1 MKYVNLD
8 TLAVEEDSMLEF
20 QYFLQR
26 VEVWSGCTLSK
37 MGELLKPHCDLMR
50 QGLNSRD
57 AAKMH
62 LFTFDLRSSDGVIDA
77 DEFESFVNVCLS
89 WFFAAFVDMKPRA
102 REKRLD
108 VPENLKQGVN
118 CSLSLLKRAINYT
131 MPIDKFNITIRC
143 GDLRFVL
150 VGDEEDA

>member
-1 MKYVNLD
+1 MRYLD
-8 TLAVEEDSMLEF
+8 LNTLTVREEDALDVS
-20 QYFLQR
+20 YFLQK

-50 QGLNSRD
+50 QGLTSRD
-57 AAKMH
+57 AAKVH
-62 LFTFDLRSSDGVIDA
+62 SFTFELRSSDGVIDA

-89 WFFAAFVDMKPRA
+89 WFFAAFVEMTPRA

-131 MPIDKFNITIRC
+131 TPIDKFNITIKC
-143 GDLRFVL
+143 GDLRFEL
-150 VGDEEDA
+150 VGEENA

>member
-1 MKYVNLD
+1 MRYLD
-8 TLAVEEDSMLEF
+8 LNTLTVREEDALDIS
-20 QYFLQR
+20 YFLQK

-50 QGLNSRD
+50 QGLTSRD
-57 AAKMH
+57 AAKVH
-62 LFTFDLRSSDGVIDA
+62 SFTFELRSSDGIIDA

-89 WFFAAFVDMKPRA
+89 WFFAAFVEMTPRE

-108 VPENLKQGVN
+108 VPENLKQDVN

-131 MPIDKFNITIRC
+131 TPIDKFNITIRC
-143 GDLRFVL
+143 GDLRFEL
-150 VGDEEDA
+150 VGEENA

>member
-1 MKYVNLD
+1 MRYLDLNTLTVREED
-8 TLAVEEDSMLEF
+8 TLDVS
-20 QYFLQR
+20 YFLQK

-50 QGLNSRD
+50 QGLTSRD
-57 AAKMH
+57 AAKVH
-62 LFTFDLRSSDGVIDA
+62 SFTFELRSSDGVIDA

-89 WFFAAFVDMKPRA
+89 WFFAAFVEMTPRA

-131 MPIDKFNITIRC
+131 TPIDKFNITIRC
-143 GDLRFVL
+143 GDLRFEL
-150 VGDEEDA
+150 VGEENA

>member
-1 MKYVNLD
+1 MRYLD
-8 TLAVEEDSMLEF
+8 LNTLTVREEDALDVS
-20 QYFLQR
+20 YFLQR

-50 QGLNSRD
+50 QGLTSRD
-57 AAKMH
+57 AAKVH
-62 LFTFDLRSSDGVIDA
+62 SFTFELRSSDGVIDA

-89 WFFAAFVDMKPRA
+89 WFFAAFVEMTPRA

-131 MPIDKFNITIRC
+131 TPIDKFNIIIRC
-143 GDLRFVL
+143 GDLRFEL
-150 VGDEEDA
+150 VGEENA

>member
-1 MKYVNLD
+1 MRYLDLNTLTVREED
-8 TLAVEEDSMLEF
+8 TLDVS
-20 QYFLQR
+20 YFLQK

-50 QGLNSRD
+50 QGLASRD
-57 AAKMH
+57 AAKVH
-62 LFTFDLRSSDGVIDA
+62 SFTFELRSSDGVIDA

-89 WFFAAFVDMKPRA
+89 WFFAAFVEMTPRA

-131 MPIDKFNITIRC
+131 TPIDKFNIIIRC
-143 GDLRFVL
+143 GDLRFEL
-150 VGDEEDA
+150 VGEENA

>member
-1 MKYVNLD
+1 MRYLDLNTLTVREED
-8 TLAVEEDSMLEF
+8 TLDVRCCF
-20 QYFLQR
+20 QK

-50 QGLNSRD
+50 QGLTSRD
-57 AAKMH
+57 AAKVH
-62 LFTFDLRSSDGVIDA
+62 SFAFELRSSDGVIDA

-89 WFFAAFVDMKPRA
+89 WFFAAFVEMTPRA

-131 MPIDKFNITIRC
+131 TPIDKFNITIRC
-143 GDLRFVL
+143 GDLRFEL
-150 VGDEEDA
+150 VGEENA

>member
-1 MKYVNLD
+1 MRYLD
-8 TLAVEEDSMLEF
+8 LNTLTVREEDALDVS
-20 QYFLQR
+20 YFLQK

-50 QGLNSRD
+50 QGLTSRD
-57 AAKMH
+57 AAKVH
-62 LFTFDLRSSDGVIDA
+62 SFTFELRSSDGVIDA

-89 WFFAAFVDMKPRA
+89 WFFAAFVEMTPRA

-108 VPENLKQGVN
+108 VPENLKQDVN

-131 MPIDKFNITIRC
+131 TPIDKFNITIRC
-143 GDLRFVL
+143 DDLRFEL
-150 VGDEEDA
+150 VGEENA

>member
-1 MKYVNLD
+1 MRYLDLNTLTVREED
-8 TLAVEEDSMLEF
+8 TLDVL
-20 QYFLQR
+20 YFLQK

-50 QGLNSRD
+50 QGLTSRD
-57 AAKMH
+57 AAKVH
-62 LFTFDLRSSDGVIDA
+62 SFTFELRSSDGVIDA

-89 WFFAAFVDMKPRA
+89 WFFAAFVEMTPRA

-131 MPIDKFNITIRC
+131 TPIDKFNIIIRC
-143 GDLRFVL
+143 GDLRFEL
-150 VGDEEDA
+150 VGEENA

>member
-1 MKYVNLD
+1 MRYLD
-8 TLAVEEDSMLEF
+8 LNTLTVREEDALDVS
-20 QYFLQR
+20 YFLQK

-50 QGLNSRD
+50 QGLTSRD
-57 AAKMH
+57 AAKVH
-62 LFTFDLRSSDGVIDA
+62 SFAFELRSSDGVIDT

-89 WFFAAFVDMKPRA
+89 WFFAAFVEMTPRA

-131 MPIDKFNITIRC
+131 TPIDKFNITIRC
-143 GDLRFVL
+143 GNLRFEL
-150 VGDEEDA
+150 VGEENA

>member
-1 MKYVNLD
+1 MRYLD
-8 TLAVEEDSMLEF
+8 LNTLTVREEDALDIS
-20 QYFLQR
+20 YFLQR

-50 QGLNSRD
+50 QGLTSRD
-57 AAKMH
+57 AAKVH
-62 LFTFDLRSSDGVIDA
+62 SFTFELRSSDGIIDA

-89 WFFAAFVDMKPRA
+89 WFFAAFVEMTPRA

-131 MPIDKFNITIRC
+131 TPIDKFNITIRC
-143 GDLRFVL
+143 GDLRFEL
-150 VGDEEDA
+150 VGEENA

>member
-1 MKYVNLD
+1 MRYLD
-8 TLAVEEDSMLEF
+8 LNTLTVREEDALDVS
-20 QYFLQR
+20 YFLQR

-50 QGLNSRD
+50 QGLTSRD
-57 AAKMH
+57 AAKVH
-62 LFTFDLRSSDGVIDA
+62 SFTFELRSSDGVIDA

-89 WFFAAFVDMKPRA
+89 WFFAAFVEMTPRA

-131 MPIDKFNITIRC
+131 TPIDKFNITIGC
-143 GDLRFVL
+143 GDLRFEL
-150 VGDEEDA
+150 VGEENA

>member
-1 MKYVNLD
+1 MRYLD
-8 TLAVEEDSMLEF
+8 LNTLTVREEDALDVS
-20 QYFLQR
+20 YFLQR

-50 QGLNSRD
+50 QGLTSRD
-57 AAKMH
+57 AAKVH
-62 LFTFDLRSSDGVIDA
+62 SFDFELRSSDGVIDA

-89 WFFAAFVDMKPRA
+89 WFFAAFVEMTPRA

-131 MPIDKFNITIRC
+131 TPIDKFNITIRC
-143 GDLRFVL
+143 GDLRFEL
-150 VGDEEDA
+150 VGEENA

>member
-1 MKYVNLD
+1 MRYLDLNTLTVREED
-8 TLAVEEDSMLEF
+8 TLDVS
-20 QYFLQR
+20 YFLQK

-50 QGLNSRD
+50 QGLTSRD
-57 AAKMH
+57 AAKVH
-62 LFTFDLRSSDGVIDA
+62 SFTFELRSSDGVIDA

-89 WFFAAFVDMKPRA
+89 WFFAAFVEMTPRA

-118 CSLSLLKRAINYT
+118 CSLSLLKRAINYIT
-131 MPIDKFNITIRC
+131 PIDKFNITIRC
-143 GDLRFVL
+143 GDLRFEL
-150 VGDEEDA
+150 VGEENA

>member
-1 MKYVNLD
+1 MRYLD
-8 TLAVEEDSMLEF
+8 LNTLTVREEDALDVS
-20 QYFLQR
+20 YFLQR

-50 QGLNSRD
+50 QGLTSRD
-57 AAKMH
+57 AAKVH
-62 LFTFDLRSSDGVIDA
+62 SFTFELRSSDGVIDA

-89 WFFAAFVDMKPRA
+89 WFFAAFVEMTPRA

-131 MPIDKFNITIRC
+131 TPIDKFNITIRC
-143 GDLRFVL
+143 GDLRFEL
-150 VGDEEDA
+150 VGEENA

>member
-1 MKYVNLD
+1 MRYLD
-8 TLAVEEDSMLEF
+8 LNTLTVREEDALDVS
-20 QYFLQR
+20 YFLQK

-50 QGLNSRD
+50 QGLTSRD
-57 AAKMH
+57 AAKVH
-62 LFTFDLRSSDGVIDA
+62 SFTFELRSSDGVIDA

-89 WFFAAFVDMKPRA
+89 WFFAAFVEMTPRA

-131 MPIDKFNITIRC
+131 TPIDKFNITIRC
-143 GDLRFVL
+143 GDLRFEL
-150 VGDEEDA
+150 VGEENA